1 MNLKSAF
8 LLIFMADG
16 SILSAYTTRKHQFLG
31 PQFFILFFN
40 LWMQTA
46 IQRSLGGVNRK
57 SEIYFH
63 HFPAHLDYGVE
74 EMDF

>member
-1 MNLKSAF
+1 
-8 LLIFMADG
+8 
-16 SILSAYTTRKHQFLG
+16 
-31 PQFFILFFN
+31 
-40 LWMQTA
+40 MQTT

-74 EMDF
+74 EMDFWPAVFTSLNYNDLLFALPR